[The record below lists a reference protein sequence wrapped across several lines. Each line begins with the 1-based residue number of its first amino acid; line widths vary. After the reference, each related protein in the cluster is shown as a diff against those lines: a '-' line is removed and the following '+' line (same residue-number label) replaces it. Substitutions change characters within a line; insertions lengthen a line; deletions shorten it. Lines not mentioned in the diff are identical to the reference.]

1 MHMRADEDAP
11 LLTTSFSDVSSL
23 AWPGER
29 DACGVGFIA
38 HAGGRRSH
46 DILAYG
52 LQALTNLAH
61 RGAVSADGKTGD
73 GAGVLTQIPHR
84 LFRRE
89 LEARGIQLERDRDL
103 GVGVFFAANDAPYER
118 IYALI
123 RDEIARSPLRRLM
136 WRDPPLDDDALGA
149 DARARRPIMRQ
160 VLLAKPEWQSDDA
173 FERTLYLTRKRI
185 QRRLAEAGLGRAYV
199 CSLSS
204 RTISYKGL
212 MAADQLPAF
221 YLDLADPD
229 YETAITVFHQRYSTN
244 TLPRWSLAQPFRLLG
259 HNGEIN
265 TLQGNVNFMRAREPR
280 LSSHV
285 WGPDVREL
293 LPVIEPGGSDS
304 AALDNALEL
313 LTLSGRDLL
322 HSLLMLVPQAFEQDT
337 EVDDDLR
344 GFYEYHSTLMEP
356 WDGPS
361 ALAMSDGRY
370 AVAGLDRNGL
380 RPQRYWL
387 TSDDLVIVA
396 SEAGVL
402 PLEEDRVIERGRLG
416 PGRLLAVDTL
426 EGRIL
431 RDAEIKERY

>member
-1 MHMRADEDAP
+1 VARLADAGGMHMRARDDAARFADR
-11 LLTTSFSDVSSL
+11 FSDIESL

-29 DACGVGFIA
+29 DACGVGFVA
-38 HAGGRRSH
+38 HVGGRRSH
-46 DILAYG
+46 DILAHG
-52 LQALTNLAH
+52 LQALSNLAH
-61 RGAVSADGKTGD
+61 RVAVSADGKTGD

-89 LEARGIQLERDRDL
+89 LEARGVQLERDRDL

-123 RDEIARSPLRRLM
+123 RDEIARSPLRRLA
-136 WRDPPLDDDALGA
+136 WRDPPLDDGALGA

-185 QRRLAEAGLGRAYV
+185 QRRLEEAGLGRAYV

-285 WGPDVREL
+285 WGADVRDL
-293 LPVIEPGGSDS
+293 LPIIEPEGSDS

-322 HSLLMLVPQAFEQDT
+322 HALLMLVPQAYEQDV
-337 EVDDDLR
+337 EVDPDL
-344 GFYEYHSTLMEP
+344 
-356 WDGPS
+356 
-361 ALAMSDGRY
+361 
-370 AVAGLDRNGL
+370 
-380 RPQRYWL
+380 
-387 TSDDLVIVA
+387 
-396 SEAGVL
+396 
-402 PLEEDRVIERGRLG
+402 
-416 PGRLLAVDTL
+416 
-426 EGRIL
+426 
-431 RDAEIKERY
+431 